1 MPSYGNHIALYPV
14 PAGQEIYQEKKE
26 KQKIPDTEWQIMPIP
41 HPVFQMVI
49 DKKPVLPAITAQHFH
64 SEQMFL
70 SDLFICEI
78 GI

>member
-1 MPSYGNHIALYPV
+1 MADNAY
-14 PAGQEIYQEKKE
+14 
-26 KQKIPDTEWQIMPIP
+26 P

-70 SDLFICEI
+70 SDLFICEV

>member
-1 MPSYGNHIALYPV
+1 
-14 PAGQEIYQEKKE
+14 
-26 KQKIPDTEWQIMPIP
+26 MPIP

-49 DKKPVLPAITAQHFH
+49 DKKPVLPAITAQHVH

-70 SDLFICEI
+70 SDLFICEV